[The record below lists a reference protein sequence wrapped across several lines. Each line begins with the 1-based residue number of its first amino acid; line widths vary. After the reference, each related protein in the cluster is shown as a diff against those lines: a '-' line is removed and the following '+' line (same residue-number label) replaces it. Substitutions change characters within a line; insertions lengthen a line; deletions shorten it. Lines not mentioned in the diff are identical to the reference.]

1 MNLLFSSDNVNIL
14 LQTNGKR
21 DRRPNFFPLFFFV
34 CLFFLFFGLECFNF
48 WWCVVMVWNR
58 KSCLGPT
65 EIISFGF
72 LVVFKD
78 WGRRVSRGFI
88 FLYF

>member
-1 MNLLFSSDNVNIL
+1 
-14 LQTNGKR
+14 
-21 DRRPNFFPLFFFV
+21 
-34 CLFFLFFGLECFNF
+34 
-48 WWCVVMVWNR
+48 MVWNR